1 MYLTMFMSLAN
12 IGTFNILDLQ
22 MLNLFHVNLCRE
34 TTKRLK
40 QQLKLATEALDL
52 SRDQS
57 RMLNRVD
64 LNKSLQAVESRLFL
78 KCSY

>member
-1 MYLTMFMSLAN
+1 MCMSLVN
-12 IGTFNILDLQ
+12 IGTLNILYLQ
-22 MLNLFHVNLCRE
+22 MLNLFPVNLCRE

-78 KCSY
+78 KCWY